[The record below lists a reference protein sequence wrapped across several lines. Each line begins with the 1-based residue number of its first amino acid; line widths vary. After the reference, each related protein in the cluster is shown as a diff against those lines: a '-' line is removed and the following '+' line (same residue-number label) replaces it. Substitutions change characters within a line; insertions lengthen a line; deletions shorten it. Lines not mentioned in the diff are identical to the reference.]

1 MRTQSG
7 RYVWLETL
15 AQPIVD
21 ETGVVTQLQTSSRDV
36 TERIDLLTRLEYEAN
51 HDLLTGLP
59 NRKNSFCNGLT
70 RSWLNALVLGNFARF
85 LFLDLDRFKV
95 INDSLGHLVGDQVL
109 VAIAQKLKNHLTSR
123 STVARL
129 SGDEFIILLEQM
141 QTQAE
146 AQGLA
151 EQLLAEFGHP
161 LSLADWD
168 IFISASIGIVGGA
181 SQLSSGGRYA
191 TRCRDCSV
199 SSQKLWQVVLHP
211 V

>member
-1 MRTQSG
+1 M
-7 RYVWLETL
+7 
-15 AQPIVD
+15 
-21 ETGVVTQLQTSSRDV
+21 
-36 TERIDLLTRLEYEAN
+36 
-51 HDLLTGLP
+51 
-59 NRKNSFCNGLT
+59 
-70 RSWLNALVLGNFARF
+70 
-85 LFLDLDRFKV
+85 
-95 INDSLGHLVGDQVL
+95 
-109 VAIAQKLKNHLTSR
+109 
-123 STVARL
+123 ARL

-168 IFISASIGIVGGA
+168 IFISASIGIVVGPA
-181 SQLSSGGRYA
+181 SYQAGGRYA

-199 SSQKLWQVVLHP
+199 SSPKKLWQVVLHP